1 MKQIAH
7 RLPRTLRWAGAMALV
22 TGLGTAAWAA
32 ETAAP
37 CRIAFD
43 LGSSGIRAGST
54 ASTAEPRMDLDV
66 LAAVNSG
73 TGIDAVVPHTAVALR
88 VLRQQ
93 GRWPDCHGQVGV
105 GFSAWRLALRREPDD
120 LIQAL
125 RNIRRASGV
134 SLLVAPPAQEG
145 HYGYDGA
152 RRALGARLGER
163 RVLDIGGGSL
173 QVTGPQAVFG
183 VPLGQKAWH
192 RLLCQSLGRGDE
204 VPCALQPLSAA
215 EVTHA
220 RQVAAAQLQGLPMAL
235 GTPVDMTAITRPVSR
250 GVAPAVHQLRQTPA
264 EDRLARADLEAVID
278 AWAGQ
283 SGQALG
289 TAAGLPVEHAG
300 FLMSDMLLVEGLMTA
315 ARSDTLMV
323 AEAEATNVRGIL
335 ADERAYRWAQHY
347 ECYLARLR
355 TLGEAAY
362 ASDPLTCPKAAGQPS
377 RGALR

>member
-1 MKQIAH
+1 
-7 RLPRTLRWAGAMALV
+7 MAL
-22 TGLGTAAWAA
+22 GWGTAAWAA
-32 ETAAP
+32 EPTAP

-88 VLRQQ
+88 VLREQ

-105 GFSAWRLALRREPDD
+105 GFSAWRLALQREPDD

-134 SLLVAPPAQEG
+134 SLLISAPAQEG
-145 HYGYDGA
+145 HYGYAGA
-152 RRALGARLGER
+152 RQALGDRLGER

-215 EVTHA
+215 ELTRA
-220 RQVAAAQLQGLPMAL
+220 RQLAETQLQGLPAAL
-235 GTPVDMTAITRPVSR
+235 GTPLDMTATTRPVSR
-250 GVAPAVHQLRQTPA
+250 GVAPAVHRLRQTPA
-264 EDRLARADLEAVID
+264 ENRLARTDLTATIE

-283 SGQALG
+283 TGQALG
-289 TAAGLPVEHAG
+289 TAAGLPAEHTD

-323 AEAEATNVRGIL
+323 AEASTTNVRGIL
-335 ADERAYRWAQHY
+335 SDERAYHWAQRY

-362 ASDPLTCPKAAGQPS
+362 ASDPLTCGAA
-377 RGALR
+377 R